1 MGEKFE
7 INPLSKIFFEEQK
20 KTKKRRLPA
29 ATMSSTDG
37 ANVSAE
43 AMERELNA
51 KTRQLESLAIQQK
64 KKEERLSDLEQTV
77 KRGKESLDEKKTNLA
92 STERAVRDGNV
103 VNNRMIQDIQLKTN
117 QHKQIEQ
124 AEAEILIVTE
134 NDLDY
139 QSQLMA
145 DQYNFLKMVA
155 GHLLPSKRKHSVR
168 LDGNGDGIDAQKSV
182 DALEIE
188 LALLKNQ
195 IGSAFLNSVANPY
208 EEARVEAGMKKEMRA
223 LQNAEKEWRALKAA
237 TATLSNIEQDL
248 GLSSKDF
255 EVDNQTNIDWRRHDW
270 QGDILAIRQAHSEIV
285 GTSPEVKEDYP
296 SPDHAN
302 ASSVRLVID
311 EGKRTPTPSGRKIIR
326 RTGGF
331 NLSPNE
337 EMPQIPEEL
346 NGSDPQMTEDESD
359 GENQLTSRGLQGQ
372 PRYHESM
379 AKV

>member
-1 MGEKFE
+1 
-7 INPLSKIFFEEQK
+7 
-20 KTKKRRLPA
+20 
-29 ATMSSTDG
+29 MSSTDG
-37 ANVSAE
+37 ANVSAQ

-139 QSQLMA
+139 QAQLMA

-155 GHLLPSKRKHSVR
+155 GHLLPSKRKNAVR

-285 GTSPEVKEDYP
+285 GTSSEVKEDYP

-311 EGKRTPTPSGRKIIR
+311 EGKRTPTPSGRKVIR

-331 NLSPNE
+331 NLSPNG

-346 NGSDPQMTEDESD
+346 NGSDPQMTEDEND

>member
-1 MGEKFE
+1 
-7 INPLSKIFFEEQK
+7 
-20 KTKKRRLPA
+20 
-29 ATMSSTDG
+29 MSSTDG

-155 GHLLPSKRKHSVR
+155 GHLLPSKRKHSMR

-285 GTSPEVKEDYP
+285 GTSSEVKEDHP

-302 ASSVRLVID
+302 ASMRLVID
-311 EGKRTPTPSGRKIIR
+311 EGKRTPTPSGRKVIR
-326 RTGGF
+326 RTGGL
-331 NLSPNE
+331 NLSPNG

-346 NGSDPQMTEDESD
+346 NGSDPQMTEDEDD
-359 GENQLTSRGLQGQ
+359 GENQLTSRGLQGE

>member
-1 MGEKFE
+1 
-7 INPLSKIFFEEQK
+7 
-20 KTKKRRLPA
+20 
-29 ATMSSTDG
+29 MSSTDG

-285 GTSPEVKEDYP
+285 GTSSEVKEDYP

-311 EGKRTPTPSGRKIIR
+311 EGKRTPTPSGRKVIR

-331 NLSPNE
+331 NLSPNG

-346 NGSDPQMTEDESD
+346 NGSDPQMTEDEDD
-359 GENQLTSRGLQGQ
+359 GENQLTSRGLRGE